1 MSRALLVALCA
12 GLGACATTPR
22 RPTAAG
28 ALRFT
33 CTPADA
39 HIVLDEDDLGPCVVW
54 GTRWLGLVRGTH
66 RLQVVRDGYFPEES
80 EVTADGSRRH
90 VQVTLRRI
98 PE

>member
-1 MSRALLVALCA
+1 MPRAVLVALSIALGGCA
-12 GLGACATTPR
+12 ALPR
-22 RPTAAG
+22 RPAAAG

-54 GTRWLGLVRGTH
+54 GSRWLGLVRGTH

-80 EVTADGSRRH
+80 EVTADGSRRS

>member
-12 GLGACATTPR
+12 CLGACATTPR

-54 GTRWLGLVRGTH
+54 GTRWLGLVPVSYTH
-66 RLQVVRDGYFPEES
+66 LTLPTNR
-80 EVTADGSRRH
+80 EV
-90 VQVTLRRI
+90 
-98 PE
+98 